1 MYRIIFALSILAALS
16 LSAMAEEKVEP
27 VQAELPHKVSN
38 VTIKTLRGEVADL
51 PYFGEKNLFMF
62 YIDPDTGL
70 TGNKNYKYSDV
81 LEEKGVTNGPNMY
94 GFGVLNLKDTALP
107 KSIVRSM
114 ARHRTAKNNGFVMDD
129 SNHTIR
135 DAWQLGDCNNKFC
148 FMIVTKEGELVFFQ
162 KEEMDKQAQ
171 VEFLDWVEQYR

>member
-1 MYRIIFALSILAALS
+1 MYRKIFALSILAALS

-129 SNHTIR
+129 SNHVIR

-171 VEFLDWVEQYR
+171 VEFLDWVQQYR

>member
-1 MYRIIFALSILAALS
+1 MYRKIFALSILAALS

-129 SNHTIR
+129 SNHVIR

-148 FMIVTKEGELVFFQ
+148 FMIVTKEGELVFIQ

>member
-1 MYRIIFALSILAALS
+1 MYRKIFALSILAALS

-27 VQAELPHKVSN
+27 VQAELQHKVSN

-129 SNHTIR
+129 SNHVIR

>member
-1 MYRIIFALSILAALS
+1 
-16 LSAMAEEKVEP
+16 
-27 VQAELPHKVSN
+27 
-38 VTIKTLRGEVADL
+38 
-51 PYFGEKNLFMF
+51 
-62 YIDPDTGL
+62 
-70 TGNKNYKYSDV
+70 
-81 LEEKGVTNGPNMY
+81 
-94 GFGVLNLKDTALP
+94 
-107 KSIVRSM
+107 M

>member
-1 MYRIIFALSILAALS
+1 MYRKIFALSILATLS

-148 FMIVTKEGELVFFQ
+148 FMIVTKEGELGFFQ

-171 VEFLDWVEQYR
+171 VEFLDCVQQYR

>member
-1 MYRIIFALSILAALS
+1 
-16 LSAMAEEKVEP
+16 MAEEKVEP

-129 SNHTIR
+129 SNHVIR

-171 VEFLDWVEQYR
+171 VEFLDWVQQYR

>member
-1 MYRIIFALSILAALS
+1 MYRKIFALSILAALS

-51 PYFGEKNLFMF
+51 PYFGEKTLFMV

-129 SNHTIR
+129 SNHVIR

>member
-1 MYRIIFALSILAALS
+1 MYRKIFALSILAALS

-129 SNHTIR
+129 SNHVIR

-162 KEEMDKQAQ
+162 KEEMDKQTQ

>member
-1 MYRIIFALSILAALS
+1 MLKKVFTLSILAALT
-16 LSAMAEEKVEP
+16 LSVSAEEKAEP
-27 VQAELPHKVSN
+27 VQAQLPHKVCN
-38 VTIKTLRGEVADL
+38 VTIKTLKGDVAQL

-70 TGNKNYKYSDV
+70 TGNKNYKYSDI

-94 GFGVLNLKDTALP
+94 GFGVLNLKDTPLP

-114 ARHRTAKNNGFVMDD
+114 ARRRTAKNNGFVMDD

-135 DAWQLGDCNNKFC
+135 DAWQLGDCNGKFC

-171 VEFLDWVEQYR
+171 VEFLEWVEQYR